1 MRTGKNGVRRIAA
14 LVCAAALAAS
24 LLPAQVLA
32 VDEVLNTTVETPAP
46 TGQEEQAG
54 IIPEGSGLG
63 QEGQDPGTDDAQE
76 SNSQNKPQEE
86 QQTGNA
92 SGDETLDQ
100 EDKKPEEDGA
110 EEDPQQENQKESET
124 TGANPSGGEDSLPDG
139 TTGAGEEAELDPTT
153 LDNSLVSTLADGDVA
168 QIDNVTYATLD
179 DAVRE
184 AGEGAT
190 IELLAD
196 ATTNGLNIHKT
207 LTIQA
212 AEQLETKPTITFEGH
227 GIAIGYGDKG
237 KSMELTL
244 RNVNV
249 NMKDIGMTP
258 ADGEWNWQSICA
270 SNATF
275 TLDNVTMLMDGE
287 NAQGAIDSKTGNPKT
302 VHAIYLEN
310 NCTLNLL
317 NGTSLTIQNYDEDA
331 LEWNGNSTYKVNI
344 IDSAYISDGNRSG
357 FTGTFLAVIDNS
369 TVKVL
374 NSTGNGSNGTYYTIK
389 NNSNVEFDNNG
400 SWGISAYKIDMTE
413 NSVLTATDNAYSG
426 VWVRILNVDS
436 TCTLDVERNGYEGDW
451 SLSKISGLNTGATS
465 SAGITFWGNTTA
477 SCIESGAEVTIQ
489 DNAGSGIAGLQGVSN
504 LTIGSAT
511 IVNNGAD
518 SQNLSE
524 MYGGGI
530 FTVGTIKLSADVV
543 IYNNHATTAGDDICF
558 MPNSNTR
565 TLEFGRVGDDWLLD
579 DCKGLDNCDTKAKID
594 GWYDDS
600 KDTRWSAHGGDGAFH
615 IVEFTNFNADTGMAT
630 LTGNTDWT
638 CLKAAHMVTVEIQ
651 PAAMTIYMGGS
662 HGYDGVLDDEN
673 DTVATNSLPEPGFY
687 FTLPDSINDKLAED
701 GHSVVEEGQPA
712 NLSELIHL
720 YVEDENGNTIRQW
733 TLEPYGKNTSA
744 KDGKYVYR
752 LKSAENQDPVR
763 LLIQDDE
770 DNRYTSDEFSPD
782 DSKIEAL
789 YREYTMSIY
798 SGGVNP
804 ADVRLKID
812 FKTESTVCRVQGQ
825 ESTLTVRYV
834 TNDNQ
839 EDVVTG
845 ILDDIESAPADA
857 ATSGHAYAVAQTGTT
872 YYINDPQDPDDN
884 IKIDV
889 TNTAKPSLLFDDVV
903 DSKDTGENEDY
914 GTQLKD
920 HALTQIDAELQNP
933 AYQAK
938 YLDLVDAN
946 NGNVW
951 LTADKAVTVYW
962 PYPDGTN
969 ENTKFYL
976 VHFKGMNREMDNDA
990 ISEAIAN
997 ADVEEVEI
1005 LSTDEHGI
1013 SFEADSFSPFVLVWD
1028 RPVHHDN
1035 PGTGSEQPQ
1044 LTQTPKPTAA
1054 PATPA
1059 PTATPAAVTTGVIPQ
1074 TGDTMPV
1081 GLLGGVAV
1089 VAAAVLVALMVL
1101 RKRKH
1106 DD

>member
-32 VDEVLNTTVETPAP
+32 VDEVPNTTVETPTP

-54 IIPEGSGLG
+54 TIPEGSGLG

-76 SNSQNKPQEE
+76 SDSQNKPQEG

-100 EDKKPEEDGA
+100 EDKKPA
-110 EEDPQQENQKESET
+110 EEGKKDPQQENQKENDT
-124 TGANPSGGEDSLPDG
+124 TGANPSGGEDSFSDG
-139 TTGAGEEAELDPTT
+139 ATGAGEEVELDPTT
-153 LDNSLVSTLADGDVA
+153 LDNSLVSTLDDGDVA

-179 DAVRE
+179 DAVQK
-184 AGEGAT
+184 AGKGAT
-190 IELLAD
+190 IKLLAD
-196 ATTNGLNIHKT
+196 CELTKGFNKT
-207 LTIQA
+207 LTFTGGYKITINKQLTSDGESWMCFGLYDTSRVLTFDGVDVEWTSEVGTTPWLMMSLSGTLNVTNGANVTITVDSGSAGNRNAIYMNAGSEINVSNGSSFTIKGNKTQGKVGQGLQLDETGA
-212 AEQLETKPTITFEGH
+212 ASVNVTGGSTFVIDGTNRGYVNSPSIYVEDSTFTVQNCTANASNGGNFTAINSTVTYRDNAGHGLSADDVILKNTHFDAIDNGYYGIRSAGQFLIDGTSVVNIVGNSDGGDYAALKLTSGVKNGKVEKGAVVNITDNYCSALSNNGEVVFEEGVELTITGNANDQGTNSYGAGVYNTGSSANLTLPSDAVICNNHAKTGGDDIYSTGTITFG
-227 GIAIGYGDKG
+227 
-237 KSMELTL
+237 
-244 RNVNV
+244 
-249 NMKDIGMTP
+249 
-258 ADGEWNWQSICA
+258 Q
-270 SNATF
+270 
-275 TLDNVTMLMDGE
+275 
-287 NAQGAIDSKTGNPKT
+287 TGSDWK
-302 VHAIYLEN
+302 L
-310 NCTLNLL
+310 
-317 NGTSLTIQNYDEDA
+317 
-331 LEWNGNSTYKVNI
+331 
-344 IDSAYISDGNRSG
+344 DGNNKEITTSY
-357 FTGTFLAVIDNS
+357 DC
-369 TVKVL
+369 
-374 NSTGNGSNGTYYTIK
+374 
-389 NNSNVEFDNNG
+389 
-400 SWGISAYKIDMTE
+400 
-413 NSVLTATDNAYSG
+413 TD
-426 VWVRILNVDS
+426 D
-436 TCTLDVERNGYEGDW
+436 
-451 SLSKISGLNTGATS
+451 
-465 SAGITFWGNTTA
+465 
-477 SCIESGAEVTIQ
+477 
-489 DNAGSGIAGLQGVSN
+489 
-504 LTIGSAT
+504 
-511 IVNNGAD
+511 
-518 SQNLSE
+518 
-524 MYGGGI
+524 
-530 FTVGTIKLSADVV
+530 
-543 IYNNHATTAGDDICF
+543 
-558 MPNSNTR
+558 
-565 TLEFGRVGDDWLLD
+565 
-579 DCKGLDNCDTKAKID
+579 ID

-600 KDTRWSAHGGDGAFH
+600 KGARWSAHGTQGTYHVVPFEDMS
-615 IVEFTNFNADTGMAT
+615 ADEATVTVTGKTIA
-630 LTGNTDWT
+630 
-638 CLKAAHMVTVEIQ
+638 LKAAHMVTVEIQ

-712 NLSELIHL
+712 DLSELIHL

-872 YYINDPQDPDDN
+872 YYINDPNDSDEN

-889 TNTAKPSLLFDDVV
+889 TDTAAPSLLFDDVV

-962 PYPDGTN
+962 PYPDGTD

-990 ISEAIAN
+990 ISEAISN

-1005 LSTDEHGI
+1005 LSTDAHGI

-1035 PGTGSEQPQ
+1035 PGTSTEQPQ
-1044 LTQTPKPTAA
+1044 PTQTPKPTAA

-1059 PTATPAAVTTGVIPQ
+1059 PTATPAAVTTGVIPS

-1089 VAAAVLVALMVL
+1089 VAAAALAALVVL